1 MAGRGERGPER
12 KSLESLC
19 WRARAGRGAYTP
31 RMPSAARVVL
41 SDSRGC
47 AFDVIC
53 AGEALVSLAPD
64 GASVLDPSLRFFL
77 GGGAVSAALSL
88 ARQGL
93 RVGLSTVLSDDA
105 HGRGLKERIAGEGVD
120 VGGVELAQPSSGI
133 MFVRGGARQRVV
145 VHDVERPIAIP
156 EGWTSQ
162 VLLLS
167 GMSPV
172 VSHGAALCKAAR
184 AGRRS
189 GAVVVVDV
197 NARWDLWK
205 GRDARAILMIL
216 READVVWS
224 SAADL
229 FGLNMDA
236 ATMRSALRKNA
247 VLALSD
253 GAGSAIATGP
263 FGEVVRRPAGA
274 LDGGDAFA
282 TAICAELARAGHA
295 GETSGELWTRAL
307 ARGHEAVTALGARIS
322 GR

>member
-1 MAGRGERGPER
+1 
-12 KSLESLC
+12 
-19 WRARAGRGAYTP
+19 
-31 RMPSAARVVL
+31 MPSASRVIL
-41 SDSRGC
+41 SDSRGR

-53 AGEALVSLAPD
+53 AGEALVSVAPD
-64 GASVLDPSLRFFL
+64 GASVPEPSLRFRL
-77 GGGAVSAALSL
+77 SGGAVSAALSL

-120 VGGVELAQPSSGI
+120 VGGVQLAQPSSGI
-133 MFVRGGARQRVV
+133 MFVRGGARQVV
-145 VHDVERPIAIP
+145 AVHDVERPIAIP
-156 EGWTSQ
+156 EGSTSQ

-172 VSHGAALCKAAR
+172 VAHGAALCKAAR

-205 GRDARAILMIL
+205 GRDARSILMIL

-236 ATMRSALRKNA
+236 AAMRAAMRKNT

-263 FGEVVRRPAGA
+263 FGEVVSTPAERSGGDRAAPVTTAGA

-282 TAICAELARAGHA
+282 TAICAELARAGPA
-295 GETSGELWTRAL
+295 GQTSGELWTRAL

>member
-1 MAGRGERGPER
+1 
-12 KSLESLC
+12 
-19 WRARAGRGAYTP
+19 
-31 RMPSAARVVL
+31 MPSGSRVVL
-41 SDSRGC
+41 ADSRAR

-53 AGEALVSLAPD
+53 AGEALVSVAAD
-64 GASVLDPSLRFFL
+64 GASVAESSLRFRL

-105 HGRGLKERIAGEGVD
+105 LGRGLKERISAAGVD

-133 MFVRGGARQRVV
+133 MFVRGGARQVV
-145 VHDVERPIAIP
+145 AVHDVERPIAIP

-205 GRDARAILMIL
+205 GRDARSVSMIL
-216 READVVWS
+216 READVVWA
-224 SAADL
+224 SAEDL
-229 FGLNMDA
+229 FGLGMEA
-236 ATMRSALRKNA
+236 AAMRAALRKNA

-253 GAGSAIATGP
+253 GAGSAFATGP
-263 FGEVVRRPAGA
+263 FGEVVRTSAAGV

-307 ARGHEAVTALGARIS
+307 ARGHEAVTALSSRIAR
-322 GR
+322 R

>member
-1 MAGRGERGPER
+1 
-12 KSLESLC
+12 
-19 WRARAGRGAYTP
+19 
-31 RMPSAARVVL
+31 MPSASRVVL
-41 SDSRGC
+41 SDSRGR

-53 AGEALVSLAPD
+53 AGEALVSLAPE
-64 GASVLDPSLRFFL
+64 GASISEPSLRFRL
-77 GGGAVSAALSL
+77 GGGAVSAAMSL

-105 HGRGLKERIAGEGVD
+105 LGRGLLERIAAEGVD

-133 MFVRGGARQRVV
+133 MFVRGGARQVV
-145 VHDVERPIAIP
+145 AVHDVERPIAIP

-205 GRDARAILMIL
+205 GRDARSILMIL

-236 ATMRSALRKNA
+236 AAMRAALRKNA

-263 FGEVVRRPAGA
+263 FGEVVRAPAARGERAAPVITAGA
-274 LDGGDAFA
+274 PDGGDAFA

-295 GETSGELWTRAL
+295 GETSAELWTRAL